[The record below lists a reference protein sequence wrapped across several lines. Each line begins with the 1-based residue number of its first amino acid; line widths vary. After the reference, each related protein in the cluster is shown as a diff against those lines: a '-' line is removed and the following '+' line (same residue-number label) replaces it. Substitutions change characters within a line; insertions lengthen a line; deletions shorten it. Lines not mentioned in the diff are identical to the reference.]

1 MRTVHNYLISQYYN
15 INITLKNTLSATVF
29 SLNKA
34 NRTKTDQH
42 QKIIAMPRLNRLE
55 IVAEKKWKL
64 MKLFFRSFQ

>member
-1 MRTVHNYLISQYYN
+1 M
-15 INITLKNTLSATVF
+15 NITLKNTLSATIYYRF
-29 SLNKA
+29 SLNKE

-64 MKLFFRSFQ
+64 MKLFFCSFQ